1 MKIDFLFAEVL
12 PIFVITI
19 TSMKKKRYIL
29 LIPALLLI
37 GTAVLLYRQ
46 FTNNTSEY
54 SSITTTQNKTATYVG
69 VESCKECHTEAF
81 EQWQGSHHFRAMELP
96 SPESVLGDFDNAVFS
111 KDGITSRFFQKD
123 GKYFIHTEGDDG
135 KYRDF
140 EIKYTFGFY
149 PLQQYLV
156 AFDNGRLQVTRQ
168 SWDSREKRWF
178 HQYEN
183 QKIPHDDWLHWT
195 GNAQNWNLMCASCH
209 STNLQKNYDPTTDSY
224 NTTFSHITVSCESC
238 HGPASIHVEQAQQK
252 NYAKT
257 DNDGMWDISS
267 QQAEILRCA
276 PCHSRHGETGGAF
289 IASNELLDNYIPE
302 IPTTPNYFADGQ
314 VLEEN
319 YKYASFLQSKMYH
332 SGVKCTDCHHPHSG
346 KLKAEGNRLCLQ
358 CHLPET
364 YQTEKHTFH
373 NMDGEGSSCINCHMP
388 TRTYMGNDIRHDHV
402 FRVPRPD
409 LSEKYDVPNSCN
421 QCHSD
426 KSAKWA
432 AQWTKK
438 WYGNSNKTQHFAE
451 NLIIGSL
458 QNSESESHLLTLLEQ
473 ENPNIIK
480 AAALHYLGNQPTE
493 KALSAIKKAL
503 QHDNAQVRYE
513 AVKALQNFSGETFQQ
528 DIQPLLNDGVRA
540 VRIASANLVLTQFGW
555 EKAQIFP
562 YFQKAFS
569 DLEKFI
575 LNQSDFAVGSATAGD
590 FYAKIGQLDK
600 AVIFYERA
608 LQKDNQLNYVR
619 LNLATLYNQN
629 NDNER
634 ALSVLEQALK
644 NEPENGDIFYRL
656 ALLSYELKKET
667 QSEAYFK
674 KAMFYTPNN
683 FRIYYNYGLLL
694 QQQGKVKHAEVIF
707 KTGLQKQPEN
717 ANLRYALYVLYA
729 QQGEFE
735 KAKQY
740 QN

>member
-1 MKIDFLFAEVL
+1 M
-12 PIFVITI
+12 
-19 TSMKKKRYIL
+19 
-29 LIPALLLI
+29 
-37 GTAVLLYRQ
+37 
-46 FTNNTSEY
+46 
-54 SSITTTQNKTATYVG
+54 
-69 VESCKECHTEAF
+69 
-81 EQWQGSHHFRAMELP
+81 
-96 SPESVLGDFDNAVFS
+96 
-111 KDGITSRFFQKD
+111 
-123 GKYFIHTEGDDG
+123 
-135 KYRDF
+135 
-140 EIKYTFGFY
+140 
-149 PLQQYLV
+149 
-156 AFDNGRLQVTRQ
+156 
-168 SWDSREKRWF
+168 
-178 HQYEN
+178 
-183 QKIPHDDWLHWT
+183 
-195 GNAQNWNLMCASCH
+195 
-209 STNLQKNYDPTTDSY
+209 
-224 NTTFSHITVSCESC
+224 
-238 HGPASIHVEQAQQK
+238 
-252 NYAKT
+252 
-257 DNDGMWDISS
+257 
-267 QQAEILRCA
+267 
-276 PCHSRHGETGGAF
+276 
-289 IASNELLDNYIPE
+289 
-302 IPTTPNYFADGQ
+302 
-314 VLEEN
+314 
-319 YKYASFLQSKMYH
+319 
-332 SGVKCTDCHHPHSG
+332 
-346 KLKAEGNRLCLQ
+346 
-358 CHLPET
+358 
-364 YQTEKHTFH
+364 
-373 NMDGEGSSCINCHMP
+373 
-388 TRTYMGNDIRHDHV
+388 
-402 FRVPRPD
+402 
-409 LSEKYDVPNSCN
+409 
-421 QCHSD
+421 
-426 KSAKWA
+426 
-432 AQWTKK
+432 
-438 WYGNSNKTQHFAE
+438 
-451 NLIIGSL
+451 
-458 QNSESESHLLTLLEQ
+458 
-473 ENPNIIK
+473 
-480 AAALHYLGNQPTE
+480 
-493 KALSAIKKAL
+493 
-503 QHDNAQVRYE
+503 
-513 AVKALQNFSGETFQQ
+513 GETFQQ